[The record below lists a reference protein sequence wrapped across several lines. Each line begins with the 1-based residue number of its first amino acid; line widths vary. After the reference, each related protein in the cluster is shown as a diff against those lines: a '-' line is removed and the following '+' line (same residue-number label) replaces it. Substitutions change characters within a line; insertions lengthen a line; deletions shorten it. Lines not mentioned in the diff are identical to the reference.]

1 MKSAKRIVVLA
12 TSMVLG
18 AAQGAWAAQ
27 PPPEEDSAYRW
38 GRWAVLSPA
47 AGGTEPYVQVAT
59 PGADYNAR
67 PGDASQFDPVVLST
81 ETPPPL
87 GPPVVVPNPPGNP
100 PPIGDPRGSLPPSI
114 VVPPGAQPPTGD
126 PRGAL

>member
-1 MKSAKRIVVLA
+1 MKRAKRIVVLA
-12 TSMVLG
+12 TGMVLG

-27 PPPEEDSAYRW
+27 QPPEEDSAYRW

-81 ETPPPL
+81 ETPPPVADDPRDRL
-87 GPPVVVPNPPGNP
+87 PPPPPPVTDDPRDRLP
-100 PPIGDPRGSLPPSI
+100 PPP
-114 VVPPGAQPPTGD
+114 Q
-126 PRGAL
+126 